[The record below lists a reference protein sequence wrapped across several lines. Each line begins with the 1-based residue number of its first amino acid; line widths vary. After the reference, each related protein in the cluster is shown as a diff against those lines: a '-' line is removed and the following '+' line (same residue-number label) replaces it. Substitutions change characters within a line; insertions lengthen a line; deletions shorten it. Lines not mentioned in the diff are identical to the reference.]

1 MNRELASLAAILII
15 AAFVPL
21 IVGLFRLKVAE
32 VVLLLGAGIVA
43 GPEVLGF
50 IEVDGAIDLLS
61 ELGLGM
67 LFFLAGLELEQ
78 RAIRGRSG
86 KLAASGWF
94 LTLATAVLLAILMF
108 ERGTIHDVVG
118 VAIALS
124 STAMGTLL
132 PVLRD
137 RGELGTKF
145 GTFFMGAG
153 AWGEFGPI
161 IAIAVLLG
169 TKSSFAAIVSLAIF
183 AIIAFVLAFV
193 SSRIANDRIKEIL
206 ERGHGT
212 SSQTAVRFSV
222 LLVVILLTVA
232 SVFGL
237 DAVLGAFIAGVIVR
251 RFAPPSE
258 ESKLSVRIESIG
270 FGFFIPIFFV
280 VSGANLD
287 ILSIIDNPLPMI
299 RFFIYMF
306 IARGLVQFFLYR
318 KAFPN
323 VRERM
328 RFSLYVAT
336 GLPIIVAVT
345 SIEVASGAMSGSTA
359 ASLVGAGALTVLV
372 FPLVGNF
379 ITRNQDTPL
388 EKQLAE

>member
-32 VVLLLGAGIVA
+32 VVLLLGAGIIA

-94 LTLATAVLLAILMF
+94 LSLATAVLLAILMF
-108 ERGTIHDVVG
+108 ERGTIQDVVG

-169 TKSSFAAIVSLAIF
+169 TKSSFAAIISLAIF

-345 SIEVASGAMSGSTA
+345 SIEVASGAMSSSTA

-379 ITRNQDTPL
+379 LVRNHPAGEITSARG
-388 EKQLAE
+388 

>member
-32 VVLLLGAGIVA
+32 VVLLLGAGILA

-94 LTLATAVLLAILMF
+94 LSLATAVLLAILMF

-323 VRERM
+323 ARERM

-345 SIEVASGAMSGSTA
+345 SIEVASGTMSSSTA